1 METTALTTFV
11 CFKKNLELDNSETQL
26 GLPLDTSSRNSAN
39 ERALA
44 AEYLRKSA
52 TSSSCLSRKLSSA
65 RSSASARRNS
75 FFLPFWSAR
84 ALCPRRGA
92 HVCVRK

>member
-1 METTALTTFV
+1 MS
-11 CFKKNLELDNSETQL
+11 KNSRDSSEAQV

-39 ERALA
+39 DRVLA

-52 TSSSCLSRKLSSA
+52 SSSSCLSRKLSSA

-75 FFLPFWSAR
+75 FFLPFCSAR
-84 ALCPRRGA
+84 ALWP
-92 HVCVRK
+92 